1 MTRELAEE
9 FKKAC
14 EEQDCETC
22 PFSVGIYMEGPDY
35 VYYSCDIRKKPRDW
49 DIAKERVKQTK
60 FSKKDAEKAS
70 KKAEKEKKAATLEA
84 KRNKRKEKEEK
95 KAAKKKEDKPVEVK
109 EKKKRGRPKKSESMI
124 KDSKGQAVLF

>member
-35 VYYSCDIRKKPRDW
+35 VYYSCDIRKKPRDY
-49 DIAKERVKQTK
+49 DIAKVRMKQTK
-60 FSKKDAEKAS
+60 AGKKANEKAAR
-70 KKAEKEKKAATLEA
+70 KAEREKKAADREA
-84 KRNKRKEKEEK
+84 KKKAKEEK
-95 KAAKKKEDKPVEVK
+95 RKT
-109 EKKKRGRPKKSESMI
+109 
-124 KDSKGQAVLF
+124 